1 MICTQCEGVIPQG
14 ATECPHCGA
23 AVVVAEAAATE
34 PTAAQT
40 TPGPEPAAWAAT
52 PAAPVAT
59 PVSGGTA
66 AFKFDAKRWSQAD
79 RIAGGATLVLL
90 ISLFLP
96 WFNWSISSVGYSVSW
111 SPSGLSSHG
120 FLYIVLIICLVV
132 LAYLGLR
139 AGYEQMPFKLPLAHE
154 PLILIATL
162 VNLVLVLIGFL
173 DKPSV
178 ILVGVGWDF
187 GAFLALVAAVVAAA
201 PLGIPAI
208 KARTSSAK

>member
-23 AVVVAEAAATE
+23 AVVVAEAVATE
-34 PTAAQT
+34 PTAPQT
-40 TPGPEPAAWAAT
+40 TPGLEPAPWAAA

-59 PVSGGTA
+59 PVSGGTV

-90 ISLFLP
+90 ISLFLA
-96 WFNWSISSVGYSVSW
+96 WFKVSYLFISASA
-111 SPSGLSSHG
+111 SGLSAHG
-120 FLYIVLIICLVV
+120 FLYLVLIICLVV
-132 LAYLGLR
+132 LAYLVLR
-139 AGYEQMPFKLPLAHE
+139 AGYEQLPFKLPLAHE
-154 PLILIATL
+154 PLLLIATL
-162 VNLVLVLIGFL
+162 VNLVLVLIAFL
-173 DKPSV
+173 DKPGGP
-178 ILVGVGWDF
+178 GVGWDF

-208 KARTSSAK
+208 KARRSAAK

>member
-1 MICTQCEGVIPQG
+1 MAAMICTQCEGVIPQG

-90 ISLFLP
+90 ISLFLS
-96 WFNWSISSVGYSVSW
+96 WFKWSIAYLSASA
-111 SPSGLSSHG
+111 SGLSAHG

-132 LAYLGLR
+132 LAYLVLR

-154 PLILIATL
+154 PLMLTATL

-173 DKPSV
+173 DKPSG
-178 ILVGVGWDF
+178 LGVVSVSWSF
-187 GAFLALVAAVVAAA
+187 GAFIALVAAVVAAA
-201 PLGIPAI
+201 PLGIPAV
-208 KARTSSAK
+208 KARRNSAK

>member
-23 AVVVAEAAATE
+23 AVVVAEAVATE

-40 TPGPEPAAWAAT
+40 TPGPQPAPWAAA
-52 PAAPVAT
+52 PAAPMAT
-59 PVSGGTA
+59 PVSGGTV
-66 AFKFDAKRWSQAD
+66 AFKFDAKRWSQTD

-96 WFNWSISSVGYSVSW
+96 WFKWSLGAYGSTSW
-111 SPSGLSSHG
+111 SGLSTHG
-120 FLYIVLIICLVV
+120 FLYLVLIICLVV
-132 LAYLGLR
+132 LAYLVLR
-139 AGYEQMPFKLPLAHE
+139 AGYEQLPFKLPLAHE
-154 PLILIATL
+154 PLLLIATL
-162 VNLVLVLIGFL
+162 VNLVLVLIAFL

-178 ILVGVGWDF
+178 LLASAGWDF
-187 GAFLALVAAVVAAA
+187 GAFVALVVAVVAAA

-208 KARTSSAK
+208 KARTNSAK